1 MNVEND
7 VQTAQARH
15 FFYFFHIYIYE
26 VMLMLS
32 KKCRILTCEI
42 TTLVIIGI
50 VMIGSSSRIWAE
62 AKFQDPMYFMKR
74 QLVFAI
80 IGLFVMAGAAKID
93 LMKIRP
99 HTKKLFLI
107 CVAALILVLIP
118 GLGVARNG
126 SRSWFGIGSFLI
138 QPSEFFKIAVI
149 LYVSD
154 YMAKRYRVKKFKNDL
169 LFPAFLTMLGFG
181 LILLQP
187 DFGSGIVM
195 VCSIVVI
202 VLAADSPIKYFV
214 RIGMLGAAGLGGLI
228 LSAPYRLARITSF
241 INPWEDPLGAGFQ
254 IIQSLFAIAP
264 GGILGVGFDQ
274 SMQKHFY
281 LPEPQTDFIFAI
293 FAEEFGFIGCV
304 LLITLFLLVIY
315 EGVKI
320 ALHCHDV
327 YLCYVAIGL
336 TSLFAIQV
344 MINLGVV
351 VGLFPVT
358 GITLPFIS
366 YGGSSLLVMM
376 GSMGLLMSIANHN
389 A

>member
-1 MNVEND
+1 M
-7 VQTAQARH
+7 
-15 FFYFFHIYIYE
+15 F
-26 VMLMLS
+26 S
-32 KKCRILTCEI
+32 KKCRLLTCEI
-42 TTLVIIGI
+42 LTLVAIGI
-50 VMIGSSSRIWAE
+50 VMIASSSRVWAE

-74 QLVFAI
+74 QLVFAL
-80 IGLFVMAGAAKID
+80 IGCFVMHGASRLN
-93 LMKIRP
+93 LMRIRP
-99 HTKKLFLI
+99 HVKKIFLF
-107 CVAALILVLIP
+107 CTAALILVLIP
-118 GLGVARNG
+118 GLGVSRNG
-126 SRSWFGIGSFLI
+126 SRSWFGVGSFLI

-154 YMAKRYRVKKFKNDL
+154 YLSRRYRVKKFKNDL

-202 VLAADSPIKYFV
+202 VLAADAPIKYFTRV
-214 RIGMLGAAGLGGLI
+214 GMMGAAGLGGLI

-241 INPWEDPLGAGFQ
+241 IDPWSDPLGSGFQ

-293 FAEEFGFIGCV
+293 FAEEFGFIGCI
-304 LLITLFLLVIY
+304 LLIALFLLVIY

-320 ALHCHDV
+320 ALSCRDSF
-327 YLCYVAIGL
+327 LCYTAIGL
-336 TSLFAIQV
+336 ISLLAIQV

-376 GSMGLLMSIANHN
+376 GSMGLLMSIANSGE
-389 A
+389 

>member
-1 MNVEND
+1 MF
-7 VQTAQARH
+7 T
-15 FFYFFHIYIYE
+15 
-26 VMLMLS
+26 
-32 KKCRILTCEI
+32 KKCRMLSILICL
-42 TTLVIIGI
+42 LVILGI
-50 VMIGSSSRIWAE
+50 IMVGSSSRVWAA
-62 AKFQDPMYFMKR
+62 AKFDDSRYFMSR
-74 QLVFAI
+74 QAIFAL
-80 IGLFVMAGAAKID
+80 IGLFVMFVASKVS
-93 LMKIRP
+93 LLKIRK
-99 HTKKLFLI
+99 HCKLIFIL
-107 CVAALILVLIP
+107 CVVALILVLIP

-126 SRSWFGIGSFLI
+126 SRSWFGFGSFLV
-138 QPSEFFKIAVI
+138 QPSEFFKIAII

-154 YMAKRYRVKKFKNDL
+154 YLAKRYRVKSFRKDL
-169 LFPAFLTMLGFG
+169 LFPAFLVMIGFG

-187 DFGSGIVM
+187 DFGSGLVM

-202 VLAADSPIKYFV
+202 VLAADSPISYFV
-214 RIGMLGAAGLGGLI
+214 RVGMLGLAGLGGLI
-228 LSAPYRLARITSF
+228 ISAPYRLARITSF
-241 INPWEDPLGAGFQ
+241 INPWEDPLGSGFQ
-254 IIQSLFAIAP
+254 IIQSLFAISP

-304 LLITLFLLVIY
+304 LLIALFLMVIY
-315 EGVKI
+315 QGVKI
-320 ALHCHDV
+320 AKRCVDP

-366 YGGSSLLVMM
+366 YGGSSLIVMM
-376 GSMGLLMSIANHN
+376 GSMGLLMSIANES
-389 A
+389 